1 MNDERPNPDT
11 LLTAITREEEKA
23 AKGKLKIFFGMAAGV
38 GKTYAMLQAAHQLKE
53 RGVDVVAGIVETHGR
68 AETKELLDGLEV
80 VPRRKLTYREVTLE
94 EFDLDAVIQRKPE
107 YALVDELAHTNV
119 EGSRHQKRY
128 QDVLEL
134 LDHGINVYTT
144 LNVQHVESLV
154 DTVRQITGITVHE
167 TVPDSILD
175 RADEIEVIDL
185 PIDDLLNRMEE
196 GKVYAPERSQVAM
209 SNFFRKGNLT
219 ALREIALRKTA
230 ERVGMDLQEYMQ
242 AHRIAGPWK
251 TTQRLLVAVGCSPY
265 SEQLIR
271 WTRRLATTLEAPWV
285 AVSVQTAQKPTELEE
300 KRLKQNIAL
309 ARELGAELMTTVD
322 VDIVAA
328 LVRVAREKNVTQIVA
343 GKSRSNPFVDL
354 FRGGS
359 LVNRLIAESG
369 EIDVY
374 VVHSEAAA
382 GASDKKPAF
391 RFRSTAQQYLLAC
404 GAVVVVAALCS
415 IATAIIDYRAVGMFL
430 LFTVT
435 VLALLVGRG
444 PILAA
449 ALLSAVIWNFFFI
462 PPLYTF
468 HIHSFSDALMVGMY
482 FIIALVG
489 GVLTARVR
497 ARELAM
503 RYREEYAT
511 ALYAL
516 AKEINNAKSLDD
528 ILRVTEQ
535 HIGRILNARVGC
547 FLPEPVG
554 GNSLASHPANSF
566 TPKSEKEWSVPLW
579 VYQNLKPAGRGTT
592 TLPFA
597 EAAYF
602 PLLTTQRAI
611 GVMGIASFWKRPFT
625 LEEEG
630 LLQTSLHQ
638 IAIAIERE
646 ILRTAAEQANML
658 AESERLHKTLLN
670 SISHELRTPISAI
683 LGASDHL
690 LDGSASQKPE
700 VKNELLG
707 EILGAA
713 ERLNRLVE
721 NLLDMSRLES
731 GLIKPKLD
739 WCDLRDVINGATKDL
754 KSKLAGRTLS
764 INIPSDAPLVKLDF
778 GLMERALSILL
789 DNACEHTPS
798 GAAIEIQ
805 VESLESE
812 CVIMLSDNGPG
823 LPQDALDKIFEK
835 FYRVNGAK
843 TGGVGL
849 GLSIARGFVE
859 AHQGKLSV
867 ANHEK
872 GGARFTIRLPM
883 K

>member
-1 MNDERPNPDT
+1 MNDERPDPDK
-11 LLTAITREEEKA
+11 LLAAVEREENKEA
-23 AKGKLKIFFGMAAGV
+23 RGKLKIFFGMAAGV

-53 RGVDVVAGIVETHGR
+53 RGVDVVAGIVETHDR
-68 AETKELLDGLEV
+68 AETQELLDGLEI
-80 VPRRKLTYREVTLE
+80 VPRRKLSYREVTLD

-154 DTVRQITGITVHE
+154 DTVRQITGVTVHE

-196 GKVYAPERSQVAM
+196 GKVYAPERSHVAM

-242 AHRIAGPWK
+242 AHHIAGPWK
-251 TTQRLLVAVGCSPY
+251 TTQRLLVAVGSSPY

-285 AVSVQTAQKPTELEE
+285 AVSVQTSHKPTELEE

-309 ARELGAELMTTVD
+309 ARELGAELVTTVD
-322 VDIVAA
+322 VDVVAA

-343 GKSRSNPFVDL
+343 GKSRSNLVADL
-354 FRGGS
+354 FSGGS

-374 VVHSEAAA
+374 VVHSDAAA
-382 GASDKKPAF
+382 GENEKKPAF
-391 RFRSTAQQYLLAC
+391 RFRSTAQQYLLTC
-404 GAVVVVAALCS
+404 GAVVVVSALCS
-415 IATAIIDYRAVGMFL
+415 ISTAIIDYRAVGMFL

-449 ALLSAVIWNFFFI
+449 ALLSAVVWNFFFI

-468 HIHSFSDALMVGMY
+468 QIHSFTDALMVGMY

-503 RYREEYAT
+503 RHREEYAT

-516 AKEINNAKSLDD
+516 AKEINNVKSLGD

-547 FLPEPVG
+547 FLSAPAG
-554 GNSLASHPANSF
+554 GNFLASHPANSF
-566 TPKSEKEWSVPLW
+566 TPKSEKEWSVALW

-602 PLLTTQRAI
+602 PLLTTQHAI

-625 LEEEG
+625 IEEEG

-646 ILRTAAEQANML
+646 ILRTTAERANML
-658 AESERLHKTLLN
+658 TESERLHKTLLN

-690 LDGSASQKPE
+690 LDGSTSQRPE

-707 EILGAA
+707 EIHVAA

-754 KSKLAGRTLS
+754 KSKLAGRALS
-764 INIPSDAPLVKLDF
+764 INVPSDAPLVKLDF
-778 GLMERALSILL
+778 GLMERVLSILL
-789 DNACEHTPS
+789 DNICEHTPPGS
-798 GAAIEIQ
+798 AIEIH
-805 VESLESE
+805 VESLENE
-812 CVIMLSDNGPG
+812 CVIMISDNGLG
-823 LPQDALDKIFEK
+823 LPQEALDKIFEK

-849 GLSIARGFVE
+849 GLSIARGFIE
-859 AHQGKLSV
+859 AHRGKLSV